1 MCVFQCRLQFADWVV
16 DDHVCLVGVVDS
28 DRWLH
33 FDRSVS
39 QSRSHDFRRFSRQRR
54 RLFFFFC
61 RLRTLILFEPATNA
75 RRFGRSRTNDLLV
88 VRSSLSERPVSCKS
102 LLLLDSFL
110 STIYEIGASIFSA
123 DNSKIS
129 RPNRGHSE
137 LQFLSIFFIFALLDL
152 FVRFKGH
159 TNFNRC
165 GYSDVR

>member
-1 MCVFQCRLQFADWVV
+1 MSVLLALWTVIGGSISTGPFRSRGLMTFGASRANDFA
-16 DDHVCLVGVVDS
+16 S
-28 DRWLH
+28 
-33 FDRSVS
+33 
-39 QSRSHDFRRFSRQRR
+39 
-54 RLFFFFC
+54 FFFC

-75 RRFGRSRTNDLLV
+75 RRFGGSRTNDLLV
-88 VRSSLSERPVSCKS
+88 VKSSLSERPVSCKS
-102 LLLLDSFL
+102 LLVLDSVL